1 MESEGSSSESNMW
14 ITTGCG
20 GSEGLSAASLACFG
34 RDDPV
39 FNYPGN

>member
-20 GSEGLSAASLACFG
+20 GSEGLSAAGLACFERG
-34 RDDPV
+34 PV
-39 FNYPGN
+39 FNYSDN